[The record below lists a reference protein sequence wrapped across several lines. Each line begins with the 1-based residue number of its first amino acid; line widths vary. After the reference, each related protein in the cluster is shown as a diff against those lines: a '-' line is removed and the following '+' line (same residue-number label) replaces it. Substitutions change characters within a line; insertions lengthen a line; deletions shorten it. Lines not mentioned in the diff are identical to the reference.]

1 MALVL
6 QDRVKESSSSSGT
19 GSVVL
24 TGAFTGFRTFASC
37 IPNGST
43 VYYCIHNLA
52 VGSEGEWEVGL
63 GTYTLSTTT
72 LARTTVLSSSN
83 AGSLVNFTSGAN
95 GLEVF
100 ITYPAE
106 KAIYEEANGETLING
121 GPITVVGS
129 NVTSL
134 PTLPAELGKFVGNI
148 NSFAQIYNLNQNS
161 GTDAS
166 ADFVA
171 YNGGTDVN
179 GTTFFVDMVINSP
192 NYSSVDYPILTAN
205 SSYLIAAGDFGSN
218 PSDLYVG
225 SGDGEVKLFAGA
237 FDSNNIVAT
246 LGTDL
251 STTLAGSLNVA
262 TTLNV
267 TGATTFGNTVTLNA
281 NPTTNLEAATKQYV
295 DNKFANTALTGVP
308 TAPTPNAG
316 DSSTQIATTAFV
328 SSGLSGLYP
337 YKIYQGNTWFWIND
351 TGTGSANLS
360 VDGSTVSIS
369 RQTEFGVEEMNASL
383 PVVVSVVEKINEPRY
398 PSFKGIMAAK
408 KKPLETKSLSDVGAS
423 AQSAWSAVKD
433 ANALPPRSTG
443 IKIED
448 DGSAGNKLADFL
460 AERRLV

>member
-106 KAIYEEANGETLING
+106 KAIYEEADGQTLING

-148 NSFAQIYNLNQNS
+148 DSFAQIYNLNQYD
-161 GTDAS
+161 GADAS

-171 YNGGTDVN
+171 YNGGTDAN
-179 GTTFFVDMVINSP
+179 GSTFFVDMGINSP
-192 NYSSVDYPILTAN
+192 SYNSATYPIFTAN
-205 SSYLIAAGDFGSN
+205 SAYLIAAGDFGSN
-218 PSDLYVG
+218 PSDLFIG
-225 SGDGEVKLFAGA
+225 SGDGEIKLFAGA
-237 FDSNNIVAT
+237 FDTNNIAVT
-246 LGTDL
+246 IGTDL

-262 TTLNV
+262 GTTNITGVTTLSALAY
-267 TGATTFGNTVTLNA
+267 TSGNI
-281 NPTTNLEAATKQYV
+281 AAEIGRAHV
-295 DNKFANTALTGVP
+295 
-308 TAPTPNAG
+308 
-316 DSSTQIATTAFV
+316 
-328 SSGLSGLYP
+328 
-337 YKIYQGNTWFWIND
+337 
-351 TGTGSANLS
+351 
-360 VDGSTVSIS
+360 
-369 RQTEFGVEEMNASL
+369 
-383 PVVVSVVEKINEPRY
+383 
-398 PSFKGIMAAK
+398 
-408 KKPLETKSLSDVGAS
+408 
-423 AQSAWSAVKD
+423 
-433 ANALPPRSTG
+433 
-443 IKIED
+443 
-448 DGSAGNKLADFL
+448 
-460 AERRLV
+460 